1 MMMNVMFCGTDDDS
15 EEKNVKE
22 TNVRASRKKKT
33 PTIDSPVLVNP

>member
-1 MMMNVMFCGTDDDS
+1 MMMNVMFGNDDES

-22 TNVRASRKKKT
+22 TNVRACRKKKT